1 MLYRLQYLH
10 RTNHPLGESK
20 NRTHFAHTKRGL
32 PPPLKDVASSY
43 SRVRK
48 KQTALH
54 GTPQGIRPRDKITV
68 QYVLQYSVQRVS
80 CMEYSTDSVRT
91 VLYVLYRTLLFYIM
105 LYFN

>member
-10 RTNHPLGESK
+10 RTDHPLGESK

-54 GTPQGIRPRDKITV
+54 GTPLGIRPRDRLTVDTRIT
-68 QYVLQYSVQRVS
+68 S
-80 CMEYSTDSVRT
+80 MI
-91 VLYVLYRTLLFYIM
+91 FYTNQ
-105 LYFN
+105 L